1 MERDITGRAV
11 QQSAK
16 IVRRVMNRVQ
26 QKVPLGPGNVRMT
39 PEEMKK
45 EVAKMRGE
53 PLLRMAEMLGNEHS
67 ANPFNSNLFVG
78 MEYGVDLNPVGTE
91 MIIPMYY

>member
-16 IVRRVMNRVQ
+16 VVARVMERVQ
-26 QKVPLGPGNVRMT
+26 QKVPLGPGQVRMT
-39 PEEMKK
+39 PEELKR

-53 PLLRMAEMLGNEHS
+53 PLLRMAELLGNEEVLD
-67 ANPFNSNLFVG
+67 ALRNR
-78 MEYGVDLNPVGTE
+78 
-91 MIIPMYY
+91 

>member
-16 IVRRVMNRVQ
+16 IVRRVISRVQ
-26 QKVPLGPGNVRMT
+26 QKVPLGPGNVKMT
-39 PEEMKK
+39 PEEMKR

-53 PLLRMAEMLGNEHS
+53 PLLRMAEMLGNEDVLDALRS
-67 ANPFNSNLFVG
+67 K
-78 MEYGVDLNPVGTE
+78 
-91 MIIPMYY
+91 

>member
-16 IVRRVMNRVQ
+16 IVQRVMERVQ
-26 QKVPLGPGNVRMT
+26 QKVPLGPSNVKMT
-39 PEEMKK
+39 PDELKR

-53 PLLRMAEMLGNEHS
+53 PLLRMAEMLGNDEVLD
-67 ANPFNSNLFVG
+67 ALRNR
-78 MEYGVDLNPVGTE
+78 
-91 MIIPMYY
+91 

>member
-16 IVRRVMNRVQ
+16 VVARVMERVQ
-26 QKVPLGPGNVRMT
+26 QKVPLGPGQVKMT
-39 PEEMKK
+39 PEELKR

-53 PLLRMAEMLGNEHS
+53 PLLRMAELLGNEEVLDALRS
-67 ANPFNSNLFVG
+67 R
-78 MEYGVDLNPVGTE
+78 
-91 MIIPMYY
+91 

>member
-39 PEEMKK
+39 PEEMRK
-45 EVAKMRGE
+45 EVTKMRGE
-53 PLLRMAEMLGNEHS
+53 PLLRMAEMLGNEEVLD
-67 ANPFNSNLFVG
+67 ALRNR
-78 MEYGVDLNPVGTE
+78 
-91 MIIPMYY
+91 